1 MTLLGLTSSAYI
13 LSIPEIAEL
22 IGLTEREVRGK
33 ANRFNWQSTGE
44 RIQGGGDKYNI
55 NKITFYKSKE
65 KHKEAIAK
73 ITAKISARE
82 ARNKLI
88 GHGIELPEEFPVINL
103 SDINHVAV
111 SYANAPEYNRRK
123 FTKYARIEQEA
134 GLLEGRELET
144 WIKTVWNSKNPKL
157 KTSYKSVMRE
167 RKKVKE
173 QGKTALIGQ
182 LGKRAGQTSV
192 PSIYFEYFKSLA
204 LKEGGPSYNSCW
216 RQVVGRYCPGGDLS
230 SFPSVDSFLRRLN
243 KEVGESAIYLARNG
257 FAKWNRKYASY
268 IERDYTK
275 IKAGEIWVSDHAQID
290 VAVKSKD
297 GKIRK
302 VVFGWITSFIDMK
315 TGKALSKVYHE
326 EAPNSDHIF
335 QAFFIAADL
344 HGLPEYLY
352 IDNGKDYRCR
362 DFAGGRTYVHRVQVD
377 EGATA
382 SMLCA
387 LNVIPIFAAPYN
399 AQAKVI
405 ERWHLKIKTELSK
418 HAEGYRGGNVT
429 ERPERLAEDIKRGNI
444 LDFDTFEALLH
455 DFIFNVLNKMPSQ
468 GKGCNGLSPDDAWNS
483 ENPVKRTVTRE
494 ALKLFCSRTTQPLT
508 IGRNGVRY
516 SKFDVTYFAD
526 WMIPRKGE
534 KVYMRIAPD
543 NVNDAW
549 FFTPE
554 NDEYLGNAN
563 IKGLT
568 HPVAVTEIDRA
579 ELREAIASK
588 RREEKTAKS
597 LGYVKHSPD
606 TAERL
611 SNMKAAVNVFNPEP
625 VTEPERTTSRILP
638 NSSMQKAVNIR
649 KQQDNVGKS
658 DLSSLARATEIE
670 AKKRELAQTQ
680 GKILQFAC
688 DKPAKERK
696 IKELE
701 EEIKQLQAM

>member
-1 MTLLGLTSSAYI
+1 MSKARKQPRAYSASQLEGLGC
-13 LSIPEIAEL
+13 
-22 IGLTEREVRGK
+22 GEVSVIRK
-33 ANRFNWQSTGE
+33 TAR
-44 RIQGGGDKYNI
+44 K
-55 NKITFYKSKE
+55 KCYKS
-65 KHKEAIAK
+65 
-73 ITAKISARE
+73 ITGIVSGNKTKLYLFDCLPSEWQKKISVHESRSTLQE
-82 ARNKLI
+82 
-88 GHGIELPEEFPVINL
+88 HGIELPEEFPAIDHL
-103 SDINHVAV
+103 DIEHTAV
-111 SYANAPEYNRRK
+111 TYANAPEYNRRK
-123 FTKYARIEQEA
+123 FSKYARIELEA
-134 GLLEGRELET
+134 GLLDGRELEN
-144 WIKTVWNSKNPKL
+144 WINTVWNSCNPKL

-167 RKKVKE
+167 RKKAKE
-173 QGKTALIGQ
+173 QGKAALIGQ
-182 LGKRAGQTSV
+182 LGKRAGQSSV

-216 RQVVGRYCPGGDLS
+216 RQVAGRYCPVGDLS
-230 SFPSVDSFLRRLN
+230 NFPSVDSFQRRLYR
-243 KEVGESAIYLARNG
+243 EVGESAIYLARNG

-275 IKAGEIWVSDHAQID
+275 IQAGKVWVSDHAQID

-297 GKIRK
+297 GKTRK

-344 HGLPEYLY
+344 HGLPEYIY

-362 DFAGGRTYVHRVQVD
+362 DFAGGRSYVHRVQVD
-377 EGATA
+377 EGTTA

-405 ERWHLKIKTELSK
+405 ERWHLKIKMDLSK

-444 LDFDTFEALLH
+444 LDFDTFDALLH
-455 DFIFNVLNKMPSQ
+455 DFIFNALNKMPSQ
-468 GKGCNGLSPDDAWNS
+468 GKGCKGLSPDDAWNS

-508 IGRNGVRY
+508 VGRNGVRY
-516 SKFDVTYFAD
+516 SKFDATYFAD
-526 WMIPRKGE
+526 WMIPLKGS

-543 NVNDAW
+543 NINDAW

-554 NDEYLGNAN
+554 TDEYLGNAG
-563 IKGLT
+563 IKGLI
-568 HPVAVTEIDRA
+568 HPVAVSEIDRA

-597 LGYVKHSPD
+597 LGYVTHSPD

-611 SNMKAAVNVFNPEP
+611 SNMKAAVAVFNPEP
-625 VTEPERTTSRILP
+625 VPEPERPVSQMLP
-638 NSSMQKAVNIR
+638 NSAMQKAVTTR
-649 KQQDNVGKS
+649 KQREQEGKA
-658 DLSSLARATEIE
+658 DLSVLARATEIE
-670 AKKRELAQTQ
+670 AKKRELEQAR

-688 DKPAKERK
+688 DRPDKERK
-696 IKELE
+696 IRELE
-701 EEIKQLQAM
+701 EELDQLQVV